1 MTLANLANLG
11 EFLGGIAVIVSLIY
25 LALQIRQNTKTI
37 RGSTLQ
43 QNTDFWG
50 DLFLRL
56 AQPDLANVY
65 STGMKGSADI
75 SPITFTQFNCL
86 ARSMFLGFEN
96 QYFQYR
102 NGILDPES
110 YLGYERIIAAQ
121 ILAFRGFRIYWE
133 QNRSY
138 YSPSF
143 VSHIDNIIERTP
155 EGGALLK
162 DWIVIASR
170 LQDDKV

>member
-1 MTLANLANLG
+1 MTLANLANFG
-11 EFLGGIAVIVSLIY
+11 EFIGGMAVIISLIY

-65 STGMKGSADI
+65 STGMKGRADI
-75 SPITFTQFNCL
+75 SPITYTQFNFL
-86 ARSMFLGFEN
+86 ARSLFLGFEN

-102 NGILDPES
+102 N
-110 YLGYERIIAAQ
+110 
-121 ILAFRGFRIYWE
+121 
-133 QNRSY
+133 
-138 YSPSF
+138 
-143 VSHIDNIIERTP
+143 
-155 EGGALLK
+155 
-162 DWIVIASR
+162 
-170 LQDDKV
+170 